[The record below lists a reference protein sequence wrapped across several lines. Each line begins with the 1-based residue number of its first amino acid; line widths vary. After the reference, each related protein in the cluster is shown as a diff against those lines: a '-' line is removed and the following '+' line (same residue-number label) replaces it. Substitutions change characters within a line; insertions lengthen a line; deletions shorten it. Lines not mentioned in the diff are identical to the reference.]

1 MSHHRPFKSL
11 GTLSWPTDISPHL
24 SNSTD
29 DPSSST
35 LTKLFANTF
44 ADAQLLIDSIPTPTQ
59 PIRPT
64 AGEAAAALPG
74 RARSHTDS
82 GIAAA
87 SPFPLDENA
96 TIGSSKGAGEE
107 EKRKERE
114 TVDKL
119 MREWKDLKLAAQQQS
134 KSNRKKN
141 KEDDNNNNP
150 HQITVYKMSA
160 KDGGGSWFA
169 RRSLHHGGGFDK
181 WEAALRREM
190 TATLERVE
198 ATPGKEPG
206 TGNIRGIGAER
217 RVDGAEVE
225 GGTMDVYHVSA
236 RFPGPTTP
244 RDFVTLI
251 MMPKE
256 REKKGEGEEKQ
267 GGKPKRPRQFM
278 LVSRPCEH
286 PDCPPRREFVR
297 GTYESV
303 EVIREVPIE
312 RPLRRARSSIDLSRD
327 EPKGMPDG
335 EEPMSKEAM
344 LRAAKQTVGDDSGA
358 QEMAVEWLM
367 VTRSDPGGSV
377 PRFMVE
383 KGTPG
388 GIINDA
394 GRFLDWLSSQTRE
407 ELTGSE
413 QAAVSCLQDAQPTEE
428 LPVGREKPGQL
439 PANVSAQDHFP
450 NGEMTQHHEGTPG
463 SSSNSSRGIFNILSN
478 ALGTA
483 SSAVA
488 NGVAAFAP
496 ASIETDGDESGGD
509 TDDDDDDD
517 KSDVSN
523 ASFTSADEGGAAVAH
538 GASLPGKDD
547 ISLRSSP
554 DSAEPGSETP
564 TSQALSRQLTPSSL
578 GRSPTNQSRQDKEL
592 NKLRNRV
599 RKAQEKLERA
609 EARHRRA
616 ESEAATDAK
625 SKDKTKSKEK
635 EKDDQALAK
644 LRDKHERET
653 ARLEDKYRR
662 ELRRLADKRAAGERK
677 AEERRR
683 KAVEREQ
690 RRLRDAKGSAGSL
703 SKDANGDGDGYGDG
717 DGDGDSTNGREQQL
731 LLLLTTTRKE
741 LEHTQAE
748 RDVAR
753 GEVEMLRDRVGELQR
768 QNTRLVAR
776 LGKQGVNVDGLRD
789 VL

>member
-1 MSHHRPFKSL
+1 M
-11 GTLSWPTDISPHL
+11 
-24 SNSTD
+24 
-29 DPSSST
+29 
-35 LTKLFANTF
+35 
-44 ADAQLLIDSIPTPTQ
+44 
-59 PIRPT
+59 
-64 AGEAAAALPG
+64 
-74 RARSHTDS
+74 
-82 GIAAA
+82 
-87 SPFPLDENA
+87 
-96 TIGSSKGAGEE
+96 
-107 EKRKERE
+107 
-114 TVDKL
+114 
-119 MREWKDLKLAAQQQS
+119 
-134 KSNRKKN
+134 
-141 KEDDNNNNP
+141 
-150 HQITVYKMSA
+150 
-160 KDGGGSWFA
+160 
-169 RRSLHHGGGFDK
+169 
-181 WEAALRREM
+181 
-190 TATLERVE
+190 
-198 ATPGKEPG
+198 
-206 TGNIRGIGAER
+206 
-217 RVDGAEVE
+217 
-225 GGTMDVYHVSA
+225 
-236 RFPGPTTP
+236 
-244 RDFVTLI
+244 
-251 MMPKE
+251 
-256 REKKGEGEEKQ
+256 
-267 GGKPKRPRQFM
+267 
-278 LVSRPCEH
+278 
-286 PDCPPRREFVR
+286 
-297 GTYESV
+297 
-303 EVIREVPIE
+303 
-312 RPLRRARSSIDLSRD
+312 
-327 EPKGMPDG
+327 
-335 EEPMSKEAM
+335 
-344 LRAAKQTVGDDSGA
+344 
-358 QEMAVEWLM
+358 
-367 VTRSDPGGSV
+367 
-377 PRFMVE
+377 
-383 KGTPG
+383 
-388 GIINDA
+388 
-394 GRFLDWLSSQTRE
+394 LSS
-407 ELTGSE
+407 
-413 QAAVSCLQDAQPTEE
+413 
-428 LPVGREKPGQL
+428 
-439 PANVSAQDHFP
+439 
-450 NGEMTQHHEGTPG
+450 
-463 SSSNSSRGIFNILSN
+463 

-509 TDDDDDDD
+509 TDDDDD
-517 KSDVSN
+517 KSDVSD
-523 ASFTSADEGGAAVAH
+523 ASFTSADEGGAAAAH

-616 ESEAATDAK
+616 ESEASTDAK

-690 RRLRDAKGSAGSL
+690 RRLRDAKGSAGGL
-703 SKDANGDGDGYGDG
+703 SKDANGDGDGYRDR

-748 RDVAR
+748 RDVVR

>member
-24 SNSTD
+24 SNSAD
-29 DPSSST
+29 DSSSST
-35 LTKLFANTF
+35 LTKLFTNTF

-59 PIRPT
+59 PIHPT
-64 AGEAAAALPG
+64 AGEAAAASPG

-96 TIGSSKGAGEE
+96 TIGSSKGAREE
-107 EKRKERE
+107 EKEKERE

-119 MREWKDLKLAAQQQS
+119 RREWKDLKLAAQQQS

-169 RRSLHHGGGFDK
+169 RRSLHRAGGFDK
-181 WEAALRREM
+181 WEAAFRREM

-303 EVIREVPIE
+303 EVIREVPIK
-312 RPLRRARSSIDLSRD
+312 RPLRRARSSIDLNRD
-327 EPKGMPDG
+327 EPKG

-344 LRAAKQTVGDDSGA
+344 LRAAKQTVGDDGDA
-358 QEMAVEWLM
+358 QEMAIEWLM

-413 QAAVSCLQDAQPTEE
+413 QPAASRLRDAQPTEE
-428 LPVGREKPGQL
+428 SPVGREKPGQL
-439 PANVSAQDHFP
+439 PANASAQDHFP
-450 NGEMTQHHEGTPG
+450 NGGMPQHHEGTPG
-463 SSSNSSRGIFNILSN
+463 SSNNSSRGIFGMLSSV
-478 ALGTA
+478 LGTA

-517 KSDVSN
+517 KRDVSN
-523 ASFTSADEGGAAVAH
+523 ASFTSADEGGAASAR

-547 ISLRSSP
+547 VSVRSSP
-554 DSAEPGSETP
+554 DSAEPGSETA
-564 TSQALSRQLTPSSL
+564 TSQTLSCQLTPSSI
-578 GRSPTNQSRQDKEL
+578 GRSPTDQSRQDKEL
-592 NKLRNRV
+592 SKLRNRV

-609 EARHRRA
+609 EARHHRA
-616 ESEAATDAK
+616 ESEATTDAK

-690 RRLRDAKGSAGSL
+690 RRLRDAK
-703 SKDANGDGDGYGDG
+703 
-717 DGDGDSTNGREQQL
+717 
-731 LLLLTTTRKE
+731 E